1 MHELSIAEAV
11 LRIVVAHAGERQVHA
26 IDLHVGHLRQVVPT
40 ALEFSFALVSQDT
53 VAQEAELR
61 LHVIPAGGVCRACG
75 TDGPL
80 GDFPLSCSA
89 CGGLD
94 VEVLRGE
101 ELLVDALELEEEPQ
115 MSANGMVLHGD

>member
-1 MHELSIAEAV
+1 MHELAIADSV
-11 LRIVVAHAGERQVHA
+11 LQIVCAHAGDRRVA
-26 IDLHVGHLRQVVPT
+26 AVDLAVGHLRQVVPS
-40 ALEFSFALVSQDT
+40 ALEFSFTLVSQGT
-53 VAQEAELR
+53 VAEGAELR
-61 LHVIPAGGVCRACG
+61 LEAVPAGGVCRACG

-101 ELLVDALELEEEPQ
+101 ELCVEALELEERE
-115 MSANGMVLHGD
+115 MTANGMVLHGD